1 MSSCARP
8 QQLAEQ
14 VYLVHKYSHSFLH
27 RKGYYGPEVLHW
39 MKIFKSCVEVFVSSC
54 ALRNAAIKSSAGLF
68 CINTTFLF
76 CIFIYGPEVFPPHV
90 DPDGVHLGVVVTL
103 LGL

>member
-1 MSSCARP
+1 MQGINTAF
-8 QQLAEQ
+8 LFYIEK
-14 VYLVHKYSHSFLH
+14 VIMDLKYSL
-27 RKGYYGPEVLHW
+27 R
-39 MKIFKSCVEVFVSSC
+39 MQIFKSCVEVFVSSC

>member
-1 MSSCARP
+1 MD
-8 QQLAEQ
+8 L
-14 VYLVHKYSHSFLH
+14 KYSL
-27 RKGYYGPEVLHW
+27 R
-39 MKIFKSCVEVFVSSC
+39 MQIFKSCVEVFVSSC
-54 ALRNAAIKSSAGLF
+54 ALRNKEQCRFI